1 MSDEPSQSDRPA
13 QDNPA
18 PQEPKPKEER
28 PTEPA
33 HEQKPVEKPS
43 VENPPVPEIPIQVNF
58 APFRLRVGALVIDLL
73 ILVPGLL
80 IGMINFF
87 GLLFASD
94 NFLNLT
100 IVLWLIQI
108 YLIYR
113 TRATLGKKIFR
124 LKVLSEDGNKPS
136 FIRILLRES
145 FGKLVS
151 TAHFGLGFFW
161 SIWDQKHQTW
171 HDKIFRTQVISD
183 VTYSDDVRSNYYL
196 MGFMIFLQYLFF
208 LVPLFLA
215 LIFSITLMFQTLYM
229 VYFPLKAEVLNRQ
242 ITKYSQKAV
251 NSDWLCSEKAGYCE
265 TDSRMIDNNEWI
277 RHNFSYLED
286 IEQMKLPPRHEYLYY
301 RYCSDGQNW
310 EIQVLPDITKIR
322 SNAVKVTHQLDF
334 LILSISAQIAGFG
347 NELIYTTGN
356 SFGICNNTN
365 LFK

>member
-1 MSDEPSQSDRPA
+1 MP
-13 QDNPA
+13 DNPKQ
-18 PQEPKPKEER
+18 PPSDQTPLPKE
-28 PTEPA
+28 
-33 HEQKPVEKPS
+33 KPVEENPEPQLPIPTEEPKLT
-43 VENPPVPEIPIQVNF
+43 EKNPPVPEIPMQVNF

-87 GLLFASD
+87 GLLFSSKI
-94 NFLNLT
+94 FFNLA
-100 IVLWLIQI
+100 IVLWLTQI

-113 TRATLGKKIFR
+113 TGATLGKKIFR

-151 TAHFGLGFFW
+151 AAHFGLGFFW

-171 HDKIFRTQVISD
+171 HDKIFRTQVISGAA
-183 VTYSDDVRSNYYL
+183 YSDNVRSNYYL

-251 NSDWLCSEKAGYCE
+251 NSDWLCSEKARYCE

-277 RHNFSYLED
+277 RHNFPYLGYID
-286 IEQMKLPPRHEYLYY
+286 QMKLPPRHEYLYY

-322 SNAVKVTHQLDF
+322 SNAVNITHQLDF

-356 SFGICNNTN
+356 SSGICNNTN